1 MNKKLGMMALALMVA
16 VVMVASPLA
25 FIGGSDNADAPI
37 LGAGESSVNGTY
49 TIFVNDGSGW
59 DSEVV
64 SAYDG
69 AQAVKASSF
78 WTNTD
83 VMANRTVTEWG
94 YENLNASYGDITT
107 FMGKTE
113 DANNVWNVYVL
124 IGDNWVLGDDA
135 IGYYK
140 CFNDYSVNWQTAN
153 IALQSGAD
161 TTAVPSSLAAYI
173 DDNLIDT
180 SSITQVSGE
189 AFAVQFYLK
198 NAMSSQYTPL
208 ISGQIYDA
216 AGNLVTATA
225 VANGVTIKG
234 YGSDAYLAL
243 KNALGSAN
251 VVGEDTVPV
260 NGYNHYSWIDKIFN
274 MGTVQTQGLDT
285 PNDWTDD
292 VYAYWSQYNGQYIDG
307 SASNILTPFVLGAY
321 SPLATSPFYG
331 TSFSLIY
338 DEVAMLPQFYL
349 FLER

>member
-153 IALQSGAD
+153 IALQYGAD

-173 DDNLIDT
+173 DDNLIECKP
-180 SSITQVSGE
+180 IG
-189 AFAVQFYLK
+189 
-198 NAMSSQYTPL
+198 
-208 ISGQIYDA
+208 
-216 AGNLVTATA
+216 
-225 VANGVTIKG
+225 GVK
-234 YGSDAYLAL
+234 
-243 KNALGSAN
+243 
-251 VVGEDTVPV
+251 
-260 NGYNHYSWIDKIFN
+260 
-274 MGTVQTQGLDT
+274 
-285 PNDWTDD
+285 
-292 VYAYWSQYNGQYIDG
+292 
-307 SASNILTPFVLGAY
+307 
-321 SPLATSPFYG
+321 
-331 TSFSLIY
+331 
-338 DEVAMLPQFYL
+338 LPQFYL